1 MSDYCRRNGVS
12 LAPHGK
18 TTMCPELFAL
28 QLRDGAWAITAA
40 NVHQAR
46 VMRDSG
52 VPRVLIANEVTAPGD
67 IAWLATQVDAD
78 FPIVCYVDSIAGVHL
93 LQEGLARHGVTG
105 RLGVLIELG
114 VVGGRTGAR
123 STEEAVLVAR
133 AAAASPVL
141 RVAGVSGF
149 EGIIGPADGM
159 SAETR
164 VDVFLSRL
172 VELAEA
178 IIDEGLATDGDEF
191 VVSAGG
197 SVFFDRVVAIL
208 KQVRSPM
215 PVRVVVRSGCYLSH
229 DDGVIDELSP
239 LGAQP
244 RVDGDVLH
252 AALEVWAP
260 VLSRPEPTRL
270 IVGAGKRD
278 VSTDGLFPVAKKWVR
293 RGSREVRPFD
303 ARPACGESR
312 RSARVPRRRP
322 DVRGRSRG
330 LRRLRHLPPVY
341 DVRQVAGDL
350 DRRRRLRR
358 RRHRR
363 HPVLKAASA
372 AVELV
377 VAASGSNGNIG
388 RRRCRYCRADRS
400 ALVQPG
406 ELSRIISA
414 AIGSKARSR

>member
-1 MSDYCRRNGVS
+1 MTMASFDRANKGVPFTRRDLIGSNLFADDATFPAAVLVKSALEQNSASMSDYCRRNGVS
-12 LAPHGK
+12 LSPHGK
-18 TTMCPELFAL
+18 TTMSPELFAL

-67 IAWLATQVDAD
+67 IAWLATQVDAE
-78 FPIVCYVDSIAGVHL
+78 FPIMCYVDSVAGVRL
-93 LQEGLARHGVTG
+93 LEEGLTRHGVTG

-114 VVGGRTGAR
+114 VVDGRTGAR
-123 STEEAVLVAR
+123 STEEAILVAR
-133 AAAASPVL
+133 EAAASPVL

-149 EGIIGPADGM
+149 EGIIAPAEGV

-164 VDVFLSRL
+164 VDAFLSRL
-172 VELAEA
+172 VALAET
-178 IIDEGLATDGDEF
+178 ILDEGLVTDGDDF

-197 SVFFDRVVAIL
+197 SVFFDRVVAVL
-208 KQVRSPM
+208 RKVRSAT

-278 VSTDGLFPVAKKWVR
+278 VSTDGLFPVAKKWVQ
-293 RGSREVRPFD
+293 RGRREVRPFD
-303 ARPACGESR
+303 TRPRAVKVDDQH
-312 RSARVPRRRP
+312 AYL
-322 DVRGRSRG
+322 DVEPTCEVAVGDHVG
-330 LRRLRHLPPVY
+330 LGISHPCTTFDKWKVIWVVDDAY
-341 DVRQVAGDL
+341 DIVD
-350 DRRRRLRR
+350 
-358 RRHRR
+358 
-363 HPVLKAASA
+363 
-372 AVELV
+372 V
-377 VAASGSNGNIG
+377 VTT
-388 RRRCRYCRADRS
+388 RF
-400 ALVQPG
+400 
-406 ELSRIISA
+406 
-414 AIGSKARSR
+414 